1 MTLRMRCKKAMLEE
15 SYDNK
20 NMQTSTFWHII
31 RYKIGWLAI
40 VFFTVIPMAWTIRLL
55 LVQDLPFERY
65 TLMSTFGLME
75 GIAGLMLYAISLV
88 LSARLKFMERYFGG
102 LNRMYIAHHLTGG
115 VALIFLCLHPI
126 VLAARNIEPISRE
139 GFRLAAEFLW
149 FHPFSFERPISQGM
163 ALNFGLIALLGTVI
177 LLILTFFVRLRY
189 QLWLLTHKFLGVAF
203 FFAALHV
210 VFIQGLV
217 SNDQFLR
224 WYLLAWC
231 GLGLVAF
238 IYKTIAGR
246 ILIRQY
252 TYKVTDITKPVHDV
266 ISFSMDPVGQRMDF
280 QPGQFV
286 FIRFKKNKD
295 SVVSTESHPFSVAS
309 GPDEKTLKLSVRAL
323 GDYTK
328 DLLSLKPGAI
338 AEIEGAYGKFSYKNY
353 ANPNQV
359 WIAGGIGI
367 VPFLS
372 MAQSVKKEKD
382 LHIDLYYC
390 VKKKCELID
399 EKQLSS
405 MPNLSNIDFKFIPYA
420 EDTHGFLTADIIK
433 QKSGNLSEKEFYI
446 CGPPA
451 MMKDLRTQLKTQ
463 GVPSYKIHS
472 EEFSMS

>member
-1 MTLRMRCKKAMLEE
+1 
-15 SYDNK
+15 
-20 NMQTSTFWHII
+20 MQISKIKSFIQ
-31 RYKIGWLAI
+31 YKIGWLAI
-40 VFFTVIPMAWTIRLL
+40 LLFTVIPMAWAIRLL
-55 LVQDLPFERY
+55 IVQDLPLERY
-65 TLMSTFGLME
+65 TILSTFGLME

-88 LSARLKFMERYFGG
+88 LGARLKFMERYFGG
-102 LNRMYIAHHLTGG
+102 LNRMYVAHHLTGG

-126 VLAARNIEPISRE
+126 VLALRNIVPISRE
-139 GFRLAAEFLW
+139 GFRMAAEFLW
-149 FHPFSFERPISQGM
+149 FHPISFERPLSQGM
-163 ALNFGLIALLGTVI
+163 ALNFGLIALLGTVV

-224 WYLLAWC
+224 WYLLIWC

-246 ILIRQY
+246 ILIRHY
-252 TYKVTDITKPVHDV
+252 TYTVTDVSKPIRDV
-266 ISFSMDPVGQRMDF
+266 VSISMAPKGQRMDF

-295 SVVSTESHPFSVAS
+295 SKVSTESHPFSVSS
-309 GPDEKTLKLSVRAL
+309 GPQDSSLRLSVKAL

-328 DLLSLKPGAI
+328 DLIGLKPGAI

-353 ANPNQV
+353 SNPNQV

-367 VPFLS
+367 APFLS

-390 VKKKCELID
+390 VPKTDELMD
-399 EKQLSS
+399 EKLLSS
-405 MPNLSNIDFKFIPYA
+405 MTSLSNIDFNFIPFA
-420 EDTHGFLTADIIK
+420 EDKHGFLNADIIK
-433 QKSGNLSEKEFYI
+433 EKSGDLSQKEFYI

-451 MMKDLRTQLKTQ
+451 MMKDLRKQLRSK
-463 GVPSYKIHS
+463 GIPNYKIHS